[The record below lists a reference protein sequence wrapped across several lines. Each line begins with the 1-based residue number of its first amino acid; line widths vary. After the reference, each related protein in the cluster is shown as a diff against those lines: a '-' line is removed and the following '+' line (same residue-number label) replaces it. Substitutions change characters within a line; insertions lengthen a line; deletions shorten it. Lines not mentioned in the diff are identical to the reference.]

1 MGVREFHKKALIVDS
16 ENEPRGGL
24 VARQALK
31 PYAGP
36 TAMERRDFLSTASA
50 LGLAQSAAA
59 AAAVAGPLDLKVL
72 LAIKRFDTPTV
83 ANAIET
89 FNFRPRNE
97 GFMRPEIRSIFPD
110 LGTMVGYAVTGKI
123 RADKAPP
130 QDSNYV
136 KRTDWW
142 DFIASVPQP
151 RVIVLEDLDDPPGV
165 GSFWGEV
172 NGSIHRALGCVA
184 AVTNGC
190 VRDLKEVREMGF
202 QFYAQHVA
210 VSHAYVHMVE
220 FGKPVKVG
228 GLTVKPGDL
237 LHGDLHGVH
246 NVPLELAPKIPDA
259 VAKIV
264 EQERRTIDYCH
275 SPEFTLEGLKK
286 LVSG

>member
-1 MGVREFHKKALIVDS
+1 MQRRELLA
-16 ENEPRGGL
+16 
-24 VARQALK
+24 AA
-31 PYAGP
+31 
-36 TAMERRDFLSTASA
+36 TA
-50 LGLAQSAAA
+50 LGLSPAAA
-59 AAAVAGPLDLKVL
+59 AAASAQGPLDFKVL

-89 FNFRPRNE
+89 FNIRPRNE
-97 GFMRPEIRSIFPD
+97 GFMRPEIRCIFPEFAPI
-110 LGTMVGYAVTGKI
+110 VGYAVTGKI
-123 RADKAPP
+123 RAATAPP
-130 QDSNYV
+130 KGVSYV

-142 DFIASVPQP
+142 DFIVSIPEP
-151 RVIVLEDLDDPPGV
+151 RIVVLEDLDDPPGM

-172 NGSIHRALGCVA
+172 NGSIHRALGCVG

-202 QFYAQHVA
+202 QFHAQHVA

-246 NVPLELAPKIPDA
+246 NVPIEIATQIPAAVDKIIA
-259 VAKIV
+259 A
-264 EQERRTIDYCH
+264 ERRTIDYCH
-275 SPEFTLEGLKK
+275 SPEFSLEGLKR